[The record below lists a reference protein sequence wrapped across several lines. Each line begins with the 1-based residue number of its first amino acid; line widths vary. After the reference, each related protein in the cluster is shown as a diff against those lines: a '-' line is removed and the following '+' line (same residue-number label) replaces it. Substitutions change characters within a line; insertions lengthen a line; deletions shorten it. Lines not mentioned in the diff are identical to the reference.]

1 MAPSEDF
8 IFALFIGLGLF
19 SVVAAVMNL
28 EWYFQTSAAQTF
40 VRWLGRT
47 GARLFYVLLGVG
59 LIACGVLAILYYLYE
74 IVIVKGGLL

>member
-1 MAPSEDF
+1 MTPSEYF
-8 IFALFIGLGLF
+8 IFALFIGLGVF
-19 SVVAAVMNL
+19 SVVAAVLDL

-59 LIACGVLAILYYLYE
+59 LIACGVLAILYY
-74 IVIVKGGLL
+74 

>member
-1 MAPSEDF
+1 MAPSEYF

-19 SVVAAVMNL
+19 SVVAAVLNL

-40 VRWLGRT
+40 VRCLGRT

-59 LIACGVLAILYYLYE
+59 LIACGVLAILYY
-74 IVIVKGGLL
+74 

>member
-1 MAPSEDF
+1 MAPSEYF

-40 VRWLGRT
+40 VRGLGRT
-47 GARLFYVLLGVG
+47 GARLFYVLLGIG
-59 LIACGVLAILYYLYE
+59 LMACGVWAILYY
-74 IVIVKGGLL
+74 

>member
-1 MAPSEDF
+1 MTPSEYF
-8 IFALFIGLGLF
+8 IFALFIGLGIF
-19 SVVAAVMNL
+19 SMVAAVLNL

-59 LIACGVLAILYYLYE
+59 LILCGVLAILYY
-74 IVIVKGGLL
+74 

>member
-1 MAPSEDF
+1 MTPSEYF
-8 IFALFIGLGLF
+8 IFALFIGLGVF
-19 SVVAAVMNL
+19 SVVAAVLNL

-59 LIACGVLAILYYLYE
+59 LILCGVLAILYY
-74 IVIVKGGLL
+74 

>member
-1 MAPSEDF
+1 MTPSEYF

-19 SVVAAVMNL
+19 SVIAAVLNL

-59 LIACGVLAILYYLYE
+59 LILCGVLAILYY
-74 IVIVKGGLL
+74 

>member
-1 MAPSEDF
+1 MAPSEYF

-19 SVVAAVMNL
+19 SVVAVSLNQ

-59 LIACGVLAILYYLYE
+59 LIACGVLAILYY
-74 IVIVKGGLL
+74 

>member
-1 MAPSEDF
+1 MAPSEYF

-47 GARLFYVLLGVG
+47 GARLFYVLLGIG
-59 LIACGVLAILYYLYE
+59 LMACGVLAIVYY
-74 IVIVKGGLL
+74 

>member
-1 MAPSEDF
+1 MAPSEYF

-19 SVVAAVMNL
+19 SVVAVSL
-28 EWYFQTSAAQTF
+28 KQEWYFQTSAAQTF

-59 LIACGVLAILYYLYE
+59 LIACGVLAILYY
-74 IVIVKGGLL
+74 

>member
-1 MAPSEDF
+1 MTPSEYF

-19 SVVAAVMNL
+19 SVVAAVLNL

-47 GARLFYVLLGVG
+47 GARLFYVFLGVG
-59 LIACGVLAILYYLYE
+59 LITCGVLAILYY
-74 IVIVKGGLL
+74 